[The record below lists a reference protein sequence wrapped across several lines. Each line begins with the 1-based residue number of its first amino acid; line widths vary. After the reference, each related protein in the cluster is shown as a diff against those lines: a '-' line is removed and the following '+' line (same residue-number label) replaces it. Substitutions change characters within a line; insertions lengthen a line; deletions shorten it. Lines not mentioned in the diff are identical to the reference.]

1 MYEIAF
7 SREAAR
13 ELAELRKY
21 DRAAVGRSIVEQLSH
36 EPTTPTKHRKLLSGL
51 TPPFEAVP
59 PLWQLRVGE
68 YRVFYDVSE
77 EEKKVTVRAIRHKPP
92 HKTTE
97 DVL

>member
-1 MYEIAF
+1 VYEIAL
-7 SREAAR
+7 SRESSR

-21 DRAAVGRSIVEQLSH
+21 DRAAVARAIVEQLSH
-36 EPTTPTKHRKLLSGL
+36 KPTTPTKNRKLLSGL